1 MADRIEIGVM
11 KLEGDWRGIFIR
23 GDDALAYA
31 RRLRGLLAKAE
42 ERAGAGEMPDEEASA
57 WSRLSSLAELLESCR
72 APTTR
77 MSRAPD

>member
-1 MADRIEIGVM
+1 MADRIETGVM
-11 KLEGDWRGIFIR
+11 KLDWPGIFIR

-72 APTTR
+72 APQR
-77 MSRAPD
+77 E